1 MAKRNKRLPLEGCV
15 LAAFH
20 QAYAEQAF
28 EVADRLLSILEFMA
42 RQDCPGSDR
51 AQSAVNE
58 AYLEVAASAEVA
70 PPTRRPKRTH

>member
-1 MAKRNKRLPLEGCV
+1 MPKRNKRLPLEGRV

-42 RQDCPGSDR
+42 RQECPPSDR
-51 AQSAVNE
+51 AASAVSE
-58 AYLEVAASAEVA
+58 AYLEVAAAAECK
-70 PPTRRPKRTH
+70 PPSNRPRRTH